1 MKKKLVKRKKLLN
14 KTVYTL
20 FGTGVF
26 YAGWQF
32 LSTPRT
38 LQFMEQRR
46 LYAMEAWVLF
56 GLMAI
61 FALVNIH
68 YQIQMSEKE
77 TKKRS

>member
-1 MKKKLVKRKKLLN
+1 MPKKLLRKKKLLN

-20 FGTGVF
+20 FGTGMV

-38 LQFMEQRR
+38 LEFMEQRR
-46 LYAMEAWVLF
+46 LYAMEGWMIF
-56 GLMAI
+56 GLLAV

-68 YQIQMSEKE
+68 YQIENSSES
-77 TKKRS
+77 KKK